1 MEKMIT
7 TKKIGMIIGILLL
20 LTILPISAQNPSW
33 AKKATNA
40 VFTLKT
46 FNADGSLLGSS
57 NGFFI
62 GEQGQA
68 ISSFSPFK
76 NAQRAVIIDA
86 QGKEIEVECLMGYN
100 DMYDVAKF
108 QVSAKKT
115 QALSIA
121 QSPANSG
128 SSLWLIPYSVKKVPN
143 FINGTVNNAEK
154 FGEGYS
160 YYTLNITANDQQVGS
175 PLLNEQGEVIGIL
188 QPSANDKQNTGY
200 AVSALFAN
208 NLRITG
214 LSMNDAVL
222 RSVKITKAL
231 PDDQNEATLA
241 LYVSAS
247 AMDAAEYNRLID
259 RFIEKFPK
267 ATDGYVYRARQ
278 EMNSGNFQSA
288 DDDMKLALKVA
299 DAKDDAHYQYA
310 QLIFQKNVFQADKSF
325 APWTLDLALQE
336 SKAAYAINPQPIY
349 RQQQAQILYAQEQ
362 YDAAYELYIELA
374 KTDMMKA
381 ESYYSAAQ
389 CKMRKDDKEAA
400 LALLDSAINTFTKP
414 YIKTAAPYLLAR
426 AQVLY
431 EAKKYRPAVN
441 DYNDYE
447 TLMAAQVNAN
457 FYFLRE
463 QAEFAGHLYQQALN
477 DIRRAVEMAPNE
489 LVYRAEKAN
498 VELRVG
504 MIDDAIESAKGCI
517 SIAPGESDGYLL
529 LGLAQCVKG
538 LKTEGLK
545 NLEKAKELGN
555 SQAQSLID
563 KYSK

>member
-121 QSPANSG
+121 QSPTNSG

-208 NLRITG
+208 NLRLTG
-214 LSMNDAVL
+214 LSMNDPVL

-477 DIRRAVEMAPNE
+477 DIRRAVEMAPDE

-517 SIAPGESDGYLL
+517 SIAPGESDGYLF

>member
-108 QVSAKKT
+108 QVAAKKT

-208 NLRITG
+208 NLRLTG
-214 LSMNDAVL
+214 LSMNDPVL

-247 AMDAAEYNRLID
+247 SMDAAEYSRLID

-477 DIRRAVEMAPNE
+477 DIRRAVEMAPDE

-504 MIDDAIESAKGCI
+504 MIDEAIESAKGSV